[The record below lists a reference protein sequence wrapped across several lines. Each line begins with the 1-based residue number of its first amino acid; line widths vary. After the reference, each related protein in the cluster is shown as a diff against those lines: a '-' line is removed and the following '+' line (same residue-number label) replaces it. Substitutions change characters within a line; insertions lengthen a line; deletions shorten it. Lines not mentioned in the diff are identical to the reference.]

1 MVTKRVMIMLLM
13 LSLAMLA
20 CQDLSTPES
29 ADRGGLSST
38 DEISPTQQA
47 WTRES
52 LSVESLRAES
62 TLEAAQLN
70 AEQWHAS
77 QTAIAAEATRQVE
90 QITRES
96 YATETERAWLV
107 AGWTATADVAIST
120 ATASTQQTAAAIMGT
135 QTRAVEERDGTGT
148 MAAVSAQSTLIAVQ
162 AMSQSTQDAFALQ
175 AQATVVAA
183 QAYQAALAAERQR
196 MVNVMV
202 AWLRYVLIL
211 GSAILAG
218 YLLWRVWRA
227 KSLQAAV
234 VRDHTGDPVWYPD
247 ERRGSVRILQPG
259 RSLGPALLS
268 AADGVSEPTLSD
280 LDHQLTVTQRAQL
293 IEALK
298 ALRASDGS
306 RQQRKVLQQIAQRPQ
321 LSAGLQV
328 VPSEQVNGWLREVMP
343 KIYQDAIEVEAN
355 NELITG
361 RNESDELRPAR
372 RSAPG

>member
-13 LSLAMLA
+13 LSLAALS
-20 CQDLSTPES
+20 CQEYSTT
-29 ADRGGLSST
+29 ASST
-38 DEISPTQQA
+38 RSQSTDISPTQQA

-77 QTAIAAEATRQVE
+77 QTAIAADATRQVE

-162 AMSQSTQDAFALQ
+162 AMSQATQDAFSLQ

-202 AWLRYVLIL
+202 AWLPYVLII

-234 VRDHTGDPVWYPD
+234 VRDHTGDPVWYSD

-298 ALRASDGS
+298 ALSTRSQSRASGGAS
-306 RQQRKVLQQIAQRPQ
+306 SQQRKVLQQIAQRPQ

-343 KIYQDAIEVEAN
+343 KIYQDAIEVEVN
-355 NELITG
+355 NEPITG
-361 RNESDELRPAR
+361 RNESE
-372 RSAPG
+372 